1 MDIENVMWSIV
12 LATWCMI
19 LDNGA
24 TENQQNLLLKNKVS
38 NLKKVA
44 VDYYFSDLVHDPGQK
59 GHGKCI
65 FSCFCN
71 C

>member
-24 TENQQNLLLKNKVS
+24 TENQQNLLLKNKFS
-38 NLKKVA
+38 NLKKVP
-44 VDYYFSDLVHDPGQK
+44 VDYYFSDLLHYPGQQ
-59 GHGKCI
+59 GH
-65 FSCFCN
+65 
-71 C
+71 